1 MVQTLSNYVNTIN
14 GPEDLEFLSFSRD
27 YRPFKAK
34 AIYDADGDGIEDNI
48 KMTSEQLD
56 DFYKPNVF
64 GAEIQ
69 YIYNTR
75 HGNMP
80 GERNKWFYDK

>member
-69 YIYNTR
+69 YI
-75 HGNMP
+75 
-80 GERNKWFYDK
+80 